1 MKDWE
6 SAWDPMPNE
15 VCLAFDTMVLEENAE
30 MCDAE
35 WWIWTA
41 HCDENEDDQVCSD
54 AVEAWFG
61 QETEWLEVTRPDE
74 ECW

>member
-35 WWIWTA
+35 WWILTS
-41 HCDENEDDQVCSD
+41 HCEENEDDSVS
-54 AVEAWFG
+54 
-61 QETEWLEVTRPDE
+61 
-74 ECW
+74 

>member
-1 MKDWE
+1 MHSKKLFRAFKKPAKLMKDWE

-35 WWIWTA
+35 WWILTA
-41 HCDENEDDQVCSD
+41 HCEENEDD
-54 AVEAWFG
+54 
-61 QETEWLEVTRPDE
+61 
-74 ECW
+74 